1 MIHFMNLNRVFQKGK
16 SIFGYKINLNSTSLF
31 FILIMILSTYNISY
45 SVITKNNYVITK
57 NNQAVI
63 PNKAVS
69 GKDVPKTLQENF
81 TKPKPIDNSKHD
93 QFIPCRVRKGERKYH
108 HIISQAAARYQ
119 VDRELIKAIILSES
133 GYNPRAISRSGAS
146 GLMQLMPGTA
156 RALGVGDIFNPEHNI
171 DGGVKYFKQLLD
183 RFNQDV
189 KLALAAYNAGS
200 RNVLKYNGIPPF
212 RATHRYIKKVIKYQD
227 YFKNKIIEK
236 V

>member
-16 SIFGYKINLNSTSLF
+16 SIFDYKINLNFTSLF
-31 FILIMILSTYNISY
+31 IILVMILSTYNISY
-45 SVITKNNYVITK
+45 YVITK

-81 TKPKPIDNSKHD
+81 TEPIDNGKYD
-93 QFIPCRVRKGERKYH
+93 QFIPSRVRNGERKFH
-108 HIISQAAARYQ
+108 HIISQAAALYQ
-119 VDRELIKAIILSES
+119 VDPALIKAIILAES
-133 GYNPRAISRSGAS
+133 GYNPRAISRSGAR
-146 GLMQLMPGTA
+146 GLMQLMPRTA
-156 RALGVGDIFNPEHNI
+156 RALGVRDIFNPEHNI
-171 DGGVKYFKQLLD
+171 DGGVRYFKQLLN

-200 RNVLKYNGIPPF
+200 RKVLKYNGIPPF
-212 RATHRYIKKVIKYQD
+212 RATQIYIKKVIEYQD
-227 YFKNKIIEK
+227 YFKNKITIEK